1 MGQDGGAERAQTWLM
16 ENPQV
21 GQRVWA
27 EKLTGTFTVVAV
39 DGDQRLAELQSTEVN
54 NTRELAVRFLLIHA
68 VGGDHS
74 PISRD

>member
-1 MGQDGGAERAQTWLM
+1 MK
-16 ENPQV
+16 NPQV
-21 GQRVWA
+21 GQRVWG

-39 DGDQRLAELQSTEVN
+39 HTDQGLADLQSADGRDTLEKRVPF
-54 NTRELAVRFLLIHA
+54 RLIHA